1 MSRTK
6 RLKFDEIGYWSEIK
20 LDIVKD
26 YASAYSRILA
36 AQTKP
41 ALHHVYVDA
50 FAGAGVHISKVTGNY
65 IPGRPINALLVHP
78 RVAQQRGKTIEV
90 ERGYSKRSRSPS
102 YSLTGPGKV
111 RRSSATCG
119 YFAANAPTLPISTST
134 GSTPGHSVLAPRNQR

>member
-65 IPGRPINALLVHP
+65 IPGSPINALLVHP
-78 RVAQQRGKTIEV
+78 PCRPNSEGKTIEV
-90 ERGYSKRSRSPS
+90 ERDSAS
-102 YSLTGPGKV
+102 V
-111 RRSSATCG
+111 RARR
-119 YFAANAPTLPISTST
+119 PTL
-134 GSTPGHSVLAPRNQR
+134 

>member
-1 MSRTK
+1 MSCTK

-65 IPGRPINALLVHP
+65 IPGSPINALLVHP
-78 RVAQQRGKTIEV
+78 PFREYHLIDIDRQKVGLLRDLV
-90 ERGYSKRSRSPS
+90 EARKDVHIHEGDCNRI
-102 YSLTGPGKV
+102 LLEKV
-111 RRSSATCG
+111 
-119 YFAANAPTLPISTST
+119 FPN
-134 GSTPGHSVLAPRNQR
+134 V